1 VTTEVATLVDSN
13 VLLDV
18 ARDDPAWAGWS
29 EDALARAVN
38 EGPLLINPIIYAEV
52 SASYQTVEEV
62 DIALDGAVFLRAEV
76 PWPAASLAGRCHVK
90 YRRRGGA
97 RIRTL
102 PDFLIG
108 AHAAVLGLR
117 LLTRDAARYR
127 TYFPTVELIA
137 PPDGARRGV
146 T

>member
-1 VTTEVATLVDSN
+1 MTTEVATLVDSN

-18 ARDDPAWAGWS
+18 ARDDPVWAGWS
-29 EDALARAVN
+29 EDALARAAD

-52 SASYQTVEEV
+52 SASYDTVEEV
-62 DIALDGAVFLRAEV
+62 DAALDGAVFLRAEV
-76 PWPAASLAGRCHVK
+76 PWPAAFLAGRCHVT
-90 YRRRGGA
+90 YRRRGGSRIRT

-102 PDFLIG
+102 PDFFIG

-137 PPDGARRGV
+137 PAPG
-146 T
+146 